1 MVLLKKVRSLFSK
14 SEDQKKPD
22 FSSFLAMATAAQG
35 PRAEDFFAAEFI
47 NDMVAE
53 GATSVQVNAHLPV
66 DRSQEAIKEPEVAAI
81 ESTSS
86 HNIAS
91 GSPESLF
98 QEPVSPSLI
107 NTSSSLSKVEP
118 PALNHFVVE
127 KRLGAGSFGTAYLTR
142 HKPSG
147 VQVALKVIAKNP
159 LGGDD
164 RRDMGWGTGLL
175 RAKMQRRPGEL
186 TWQVMESTL
195 EELFALHRLRGVKW
209 ALQLEAA
216 FHDYRYYYLAT
227 TFHPGGDLAT
237 RLDVCRRL
245 PAGCAQ
251 WFMADLICG
260 LEALRKVGI
269 VHRDLKPSNLLI
281 SAERHLVIA
290 DFGLAR
296 CFEGYMVDVE
306 KAFLPPSEVEP
317 SMRASKETTR
327 LVCGTPEYM
336 APEVYRG
343 EKYSYPVD
351 VWSVGVI
358 CYRMLVGRLPWDPLL
373 PKYNGDVEGVV
384 MNKPITV
391 DDWERAIAQ
400 LDPLAESFF
409 LAALDKNP
417 RTRPTPTQ
425 LKSHEWFKN
434 FDWEKHAHGEV
445 PVWDPPTRNERVI
458 PPAVET
464 PIINGTRSIAPE
476 EDPFP
481 HFSYISP
488 LLSIP
493 APAPPP
499 RTPTPPPPEPE
510 EPIWIPTAVLLAG
523 SSYPNTLVGTPAIHS
538 RASSITAYDFIDLR
552 VAPTVK
558 VQEVG

>member
-1 MVLLKKVRSLFSK
+1 M
-14 SEDQKKPD
+14 Q
-22 FSSFLAMATAAQG
+22 
-35 PRAEDFFAAEFI
+35 
-47 NDMVAE
+47 VAG
-53 GATSVQVNAHLPV
+53 GATSLQVNAHLPV
-66 DRSQEAIKEPEVAAI
+66 DRSQEAPKEPEVAAI
-81 ESTSS
+81 ESKSS
-86 HNIAS
+86 QNIAS
-91 GSPESLF
+91 ESVETLP
-98 QEPVSPSLI
+98 QEPVYPSLI
-107 NTSSSLSKVEP
+107 SASSSLPKVEP

-164 RRDMGWGTGLL
+164 RRDMGWSTRLL
-175 RAKMQRRPGEL
+175 KDKMKHRPGEL
-186 TWQVMESTL
+186 TWQIMESTL

-216 FHDYRYYYLAT
+216 FHDYRYFYLAT

-237 RLDVCRRL
+237 RLGVCRRL

-251 WFMADLICG
+251 WFMADLVSLAHCHQVSSVSHTHTDPQLCG
-260 LEALRKVGI
+260 LEALHKVGI

-281 SAERHLVIA
+281 SVEGHLVIA

-358 CYRMLVGRLPWDPLL
+358 CYRMLVGRLPWNPLL
-373 PKYNGDVEGVV
+373 SRYNGDVEAVV
-384 MNKPITV
+384 MNEPITIE
-391 DDWERAIAQ
+391 DWERAIAQ
-400 LDPLAESFF
+400 LDPVAESFF
-409 LAALDKNP
+409 LAALDKNS

-425 LKSHEWFKN
+425 LKTHEWFRD
-434 FDWEKHAHGEV
+434 FDWEKHAHGDV
-445 PVWDPPTRNERVI
+445 PVWDAPTRSKRVP
-458 PPAVET
+458 PPAVEA
-464 PIINGTRSIAPE
+464 PIINGTRSIAPD

-488 LLSIP
+488 LLSTP

-523 SSYPNTLVGTPAIHS
+523 SSYPNTLVGTPAILS
-538 RASSITAYDFIDLR
+538 RASSITAYDPVPSSAKSPPPREASVSKFKKWARGLMKALKSR
-552 VAPTVK
+552 A
-558 VQEVG
+558 